1 MEEDKHNNA
10 EEHVKKESDFKL
22 DPELFSQYTL
32 ELYEET
38 KEIVKEI

>member
-1 MEEDKHNNA
+1 MEEDKNHNA
-10 EEHVKKESDFKL
+10 EEHVKKESDFKV
-22 DPELFSQYTL
+22 DPELFEQYTK